1 VSDPFTAAD
10 FAAAVPVSRETLA
23 RLEAY
28 AAVLATWNR
37 RMNLVGASTM
47 RDPWRRH
54 MADSAQ
60 LHAYLPRDC
69 RVLVDIGSGA
79 GFPGLVLAI
88 MGVPEVHLVESNQR
102 KCAFLREVARVT
114 GTRGTIHCAR
124 AEAVTPWPAD
134 VVTARALSP
143 LPILL
148 EYAEPFLTPKTICLF
163 PKGRGVK
170 EELTKTQKTWN
181 ITFDMLY
188 SVTNPEGTILRLEA
202 ITRDRK
208 RRSS

>member
-1 VSDPFTAAD
+1 VADPYTAGD
-10 FAAAVPVSRETLA
+10 FAKAIDVSRETMA
-23 RLEAY
+23 RLERY
-28 AAVLATWNR
+28 ATLLATWNKR
-37 RMNLVGASTM
+37 INLVGASTI
-47 RDPWRRH
+47 RDLWRRH
-54 MADSAQ
+54 MLDSAQ
-60 LHAYLPRDC
+60 LRWYIPKHART
-69 RVLVDIGSGA
+69 LVDIGSGA

-102 KCAFLREVARVT
+102 KCAFLREAARVT
-114 GTRGTIHCAR
+114 GARVTIHCAR
-124 AEAVTPWPAD
+124 AEALTPWPAD

-188 SVTNPEGTILRLEA
+188 SVTDPEGTILRLEA

-208 RRSS
+208 RRSA